1 MDKMAQTVQKQA
13 LMQTYSR
20 TPVKFVKGK
29 GSYVWD
35 ENGEKYLDFTSGIAV
50 CNLGHVPEKVKNKVA
65 GQLDRIWHTS
75 NLFEIGP
82 QEELAEKLAA
92 LSAFDRA
99 FFANSGA
106 EANEAAIKLAR
117 LDAKKRGKSGPIVTF
132 KHSFHG
138 RTLGTLSATAQEK
151 IQHGFEPLVPG
162 FIYLPFNDI
171 AALRDLAKIKPIAV
185 MFELIQGEGGVI
197 PAEQEWVDALVRACR
212 ENDCAIIVDEVQTGM
227 GRTGTLFAYEQYG
240 FEPDI
245 MTLAKGLGSGIP
257 IGAMLAK
264 EKIAQSF
271 TPGTHG
277 STFGGN
283 PLSATAGLAT
293 LETFAEEDIIEH
305 VQKQSIDF
313 WTKLEELKAQF
324 PFIKE
329 IRGKGLMAGLETEME
344 AAKITRVALTEHLLV
359 LTAGPHVVRLLPPLV
374 ITEKETALF
383 AQKMQTVFA
392 KANQNDL

>member
-92 LSAFDRA
+92 LSAFDQA

-185 MFELIQGEGGVI
+185 MFELIQGK
-197 PAEQEWVDALVRACR
+197 AA
-212 ENDCAIIVDEVQTGM
+212 
-227 GRTGTLFAYEQYG
+227 
-240 FEPDI
+240 
-245 MTLAKGLGSGIP
+245 
-257 IGAMLAK
+257 
-264 EKIAQSF
+264 SF
-271 TPGTHG
+271 LQNRNGWM
-277 STFGGN
+277 
-283 PLSATAGLAT
+283 PLSARAGRT
-293 LETFAEEDIIEH
+293 I
-305 VQKQSIDF
+305 VQSLWMKCRRA
-313 WTKLEELKAQF
+313 W
-324 PFIKE
+324 
-329 IRGKGLMAGLETEME
+329 
-344 AAKITRVALTEHLLV
+344 
-359 LTAGPHVVRLLPPLV
+359 AGPVHCLPMNS
-374 ITEKETALF
+374 TAS
-383 AQKMQTVFA
+383 
-392 KANQNDL
+392 NRIS

>member
-1 MDKMAQTVQKQA
+1 MDKMTQTVKKQA

-50 CNLGHVPEKVKNKVA
+50 CNLGHVPEKVKTKVT
-65 GQLDRIWHTS
+65 GQLDQIWHTS

-82 QEELAEKLAA
+82 QEELDEKLAA
-92 LSAFDRA
+92 QSVFDRV

-132 KHSFHG
+132 KASFHG

-162 FIYLPFNDI
+162 FTYLPFNDI
-171 AALRDLAKIKPIAV
+171 TALRDLEKLKPIAV

-197 PAEQEWVDALVRACR
+197 PAEQDWVDALVRTCR
-212 ENDCAIIVDEVQTGM
+212 KNDCLIIVDEVQTGM

-293 LETFAEEDIIEH
+293 LETFAEENIIEH

-313 WTKLEELKAQF
+313 WTKLEDLKTQF
-324 PFIKE
+324 SFIKE

-344 AAKITRVALTEHLLV
+344 AVKITRAALAEHLLV

-383 AQKMQTVFA
+383 AEKMKTVFT
-392 KANQNDL
+392 KASQNNL